1 MRFSRLLSASENLK
15 ITYVSI
21 PALTLVILAIAG
33 LAWQLGRRRALS
45 VAGGPAKT
53 PSLHSRPVYFGAL
66 TVLWCAIPALLL
78 LGLWALLRGSVVT
91 ELVVADLPPELRN
104 LPANELAL
112 VVNEIRNQ
120 VEGNFVRDDVSPVIV
135 EAAERYRSFDG
146 LGRLV
151 STVAVPLVALLG
163 LALAWRRIS
172 PRVRARNHVE
182 GAILIFII
190 ASSTVAILTTAG
202 IVLSVL
208 FEAFRFFQSV
218 PLFDFL
224 FGIEWSPQTAIRS
237 DQVGASGAFGMIP
250 LFTGT
255 LLISAVAMLVA
266 VPVGLMSA
274 IYLAEYANR
283 RLRSIAKPLL
293 EILAG
298 IPTVVYGFFAALAVA
313 PAIRDAG
320 DALGLEVAS
329 QSALAA
335 GLVMGVMIIPFVSS
349 LSDDVINAVPQA
361 LREGSL
367 GLGATKSETIRQVVL
382 PAALPGIVGS
392 ILLAVSRAI
401 GETMIVVMAAGLA
414 ANLTANPLEAVT
426 TVTAQIV
433 TLLVGDQE
441 FDSPKTLAAFAL
453 GLVLFL
459 ITLALNVIALHVVR
473 RYREQYE

>member
-1 MRFSRLLSASENLK
+1 MS
-15 ITYVSI
+15 V

-33 LAWQLGRRRALS
+33 LAWQLGRRRALA
-45 VAGGPAKT
+45 VVGGPAKAHT
-53 PSLHSRPVYFGAL
+53 LHSRPTYFGAL
-66 TVLWCAIPALLL
+66 TALWCAIPALLL
-78 LGLWALLRGSVVT
+78 LGFWVVLGSSVVT
-91 ELVVADLPPELRN
+91 DLVVADLPPELRD

-112 VVNEIRNQ
+112 VVNDIRNQ
-120 VEGNFVRDDVSPVIV
+120 VEGSFVRDDVSPVIA

-163 LALAWRRIS
+163 LALAWRRIA

-182 GAILIFII
+182 GAILVFIV

-208 FEAFRFFQSV
+208 FETFRFFQSV
-218 PLFDFL
+218 SPFDFL

-274 IYLAEYANR
+274 IYLAEYASR

-313 PAIRDAG
+313 PAIRDLG
-320 DALGLEVAS
+320 TGFGLEVAS

-459 ITLALNVIALHVVR
+459 ITLALNIIALYVVR

>member
-1 MRFSRLLSASENLK
+1 MS
-15 ITYVSI
+15 V

-33 LAWQLGRRRALS
+33 FAWQLGRRRALA
-45 VAGGPAKT
+45 VAGGPAKA

-66 TVLWCAIPALLL
+66 TALWCAIPALLL
-78 LGLWALLRGSVVT
+78 LGLWAVLRGSVVT

-112 VVNEIRNQ
+112 VVNDIRNQ
-120 VEGNFVRDDVSPVIV
+120 VEGNFVRDDVAPVIV
-135 EAAERYRSFDG
+135 EAAERYRNLEGF
-146 LGRLV
+146 GRLV
-151 STVAVPLVALLG
+151 STLVVPLVALLG
-163 LALAWRRIS
+163 LALAWRRIA

-182 GAILIFII
+182 GAILVFIV

-202 IVLSVL
+202 IVLSVV

-218 PLFDFL
+218 PIFDFL
-224 FGIEWSPQTAIRS
+224 LGVEWSPQTAIRS
-237 DQVGASGAFGMIP
+237 DQVGASGAFGMVP

-349 LSDDVINAVPQA
+349 LSDDVINAVPQS

-459 ITLALNVIALHVVR
+459 ITLALNIIALHVVR